1 MYAFVRRCAE
11 RWGSDSV
18 TSWIATLIGC
28 CMAIRDGVG
37 QRTVMWLALFII
49 FLLIF
54 EARVRCVSP
63 CASHL
68 VLLGVPGRMRMWDA
82 VAVRVSRCNR

>member
-1 MYAFVRRCAE
+1 
-11 RWGSDSV
+11 
-18 TSWIATLIGC
+18 
-28 CMAIRDGVG
+28 
-37 QRTVMWLALFII
+37 MWLALFII

-54 EARVRCVSP
+54 EARVRCVSL

-68 VLLGVPGRMRMWDA
+68 VLLAVPGRMRMWDA